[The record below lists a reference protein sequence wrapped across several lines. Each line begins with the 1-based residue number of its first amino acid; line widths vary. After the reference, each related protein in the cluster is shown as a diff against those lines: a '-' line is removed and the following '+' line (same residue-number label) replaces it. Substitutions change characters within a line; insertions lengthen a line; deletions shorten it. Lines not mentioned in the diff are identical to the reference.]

1 MKPALTFFT
10 ALLLVLSGLLSAA
23 EETTF
28 NPRVFGAVGDG
39 KTKDTVAIQRAI
51 DAAAKAG
58 GVVLLDRGV
67 FLSGTLHLKSG
78 VTLRIQ
84 KGATLLGLSLIHI

>member
-1 MKPALTFFT
+1 MKPTLTLLI
-10 ALLLVLSGLLSAA
+10 ALLLVSPGRLSAA
-23 EETTF
+23 EETAF

-58 GVVLLDRGV
+58 GTVLLDRGV

-78 VTLRIQ
+78 VTLCSRC
-84 KGATLLGLSLIHI
+84 